1 MIYIETSIKA
11 LYANGWNHKVVTEN
25 TVLKSDNSLDYNVNA
40 IRADFPSLGLNING
54 HPLAFLDS
62 GASAQ
67 KPTQVLDRMNKAYRL
82 EYANVHRGAYT
93 LSQLATDNYENART
107 TVANFINAK
116 TSAEI
121 IFTRNVTAAI
131 NLVAYSYGRSFL
143 SAGDEIIISHMEHH
157 ANIVPWQLLRD
168 STGIEIKIAPID
180 DRGNFLF
187 DEFEQLL
194 SSKTK
199 LVAVT
204 HVSNVLGTV
213 LPIKEI
219 VQKAH
224 DIGAHVLI
232 DGCQGIVHEGVD
244 VQDLDAEFYAF
255 TGHKLYGPSG
265 IGVLWGKLD
274 LLNEMP
280 PYEGGGDMI
289 ENVTFEKTT
298 YRDAP
303 ARFEA
308 GTPAIVEAVGLATAI
323 DYIVGLGLENIAN
336 HEKTL
341 LTYATEQ
348 LAQIEGLRI
357 IGQANSKAP
366 IISFELDGVH
376 AHDIST
382 IVDSKGVAVRAGHH
396 CAQPLMDRYGVAATA
411 RASLGLYNNIEDID
425 QLVGALNYAK
435 EIFG

>member
-1 MIYIETSIKA
+1 
-11 LYANGWNHKVVTEN
+11 
-25 TVLKSDNSLDYNVNA
+25 
-40 IRADFPSLGLNING
+40 
-54 HPLAFLDS
+54 
-62 GASAQ
+62 
-67 KPTQVLDRMNKAYRL
+67 
-82 EYANVHRGAYT
+82 
-93 LSQLATDNYENART
+93 
-107 TVANFINAK
+107 
-116 TSAEI
+116 
-121 IFTRNVTAAI
+121 
-131 NLVAYSYGRSFL
+131 
-143 SAGDEIIISHMEHH
+143 
-157 ANIVPWQLLRD
+157 
-168 STGIEIKIAPID
+168 
-180 DRGNFLF
+180 
-187 DEFEQLL
+187 
-194 SSKTK
+194 
-199 LVAVT
+199 
-204 HVSNVLGTV
+204 
-213 LPIKEI
+213 
-219 VQKAH
+219 
-224 DIGAHVLI
+224 
-232 DGCQGIVHEGVD
+232 
-244 VQDLDAEFYAF
+244 
-255 TGHKLYGPSG
+255 
-265 IGVLWGKLD
+265 
-274 LLNEMP
+274 
-280 PYEGGGDMI
+280 MI

-336 HEKTL
+336 HEKIL

-425 QLVGALNYAK
+425 QLVDALNYAK